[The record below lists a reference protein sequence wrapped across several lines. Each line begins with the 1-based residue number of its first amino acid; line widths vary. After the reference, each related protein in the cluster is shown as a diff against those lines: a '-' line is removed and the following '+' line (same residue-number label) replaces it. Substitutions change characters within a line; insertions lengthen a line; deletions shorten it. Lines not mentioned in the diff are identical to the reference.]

1 MNNISEDKK
10 SNESVGKYIGNVVI
24 SMIFPFMVLWYGPK
38 YLIKKMYIKGI
49 IIIFLVVTE
58 FILVGKWRGIF

>member
-24 SMIFPFMVLWYGPK
+24 SMIFPFMVLWYGPNI
-38 YLIKKMYIKGI
+38 LSKKC
-49 IIIFLVVTE
+49 
-58 FILVGKWRGIF
+58 ILRVL